1 MALLLAATIA
11 GSAAIVTDTLGAGY
25 AFSRV
30 VAHVQLALNPPPN
43 RATVETVEVTP
54 QPSEPASPTPS
65 LAAGATPAPTPAR
78 VPVDVN
84 LVADPN
90 AVFASEI
97 KNVWCAVAGTQI
109 VLAILGRGTTTNAFQ
124 TRLAGQIG
132 QWDSWQDSH
141 DGGWGPGAI
150 ALALAAYGVPGY
162 QVRAYPS
169 LAAEIQDATLALAA
183 THEPVVLIAWYGAHT
198 WVMTGYRASADPAL
212 FRDAAITGAYILD
225 PWYPRVS
232 KIWGRSAP
240 PGAFHTTANLAVNL
254 LPWKR
259 PEGRYPARDGKYIAV
274 VPTMPAS
281 ALTPATP

>member
-1 MALLLAATIA
+1 MRWDFHGLIVEGLWEDEAIGERWLATFASRPRLDSRPDLSFRLALSAEMPPAPPAPPDFQQGELLAYYVS
-11 GSAAIVTDTLGAGY
+11 GPQVTVHFPRFG
-25 AFSRV
+25 
-30 VAHVQLALNPPPN
+30 QLHLD
-43 RATVETVEVTP
+43 
-54 QPSEPASPTPS
+54 
-65 LAAGATPAPTPAR
+65 LAC
-78 VPVDVN
+78 
-84 LVADPN
+84 
-90 AVFASEI
+90 S
-97 KNVWCAVAGTQI
+97 
-109 VLAILGRGTTTNAFQ
+109 TTTGVI
-124 TRLAGQIG
+124 T
-132 QWDSWQDSH
+132 
-141 DGGWGPGAI
+141 PK
-150 ALALAAYGVPGY
+150 ALAAYGVPGY